1 MEEMLAKMV
10 CLLMFIWFIAW
21 TPYAAMSIWIMFFEA
36 HGLTPILGLVPT
48 LCCKVSAG
56 TNAMLYGLR

>member
-10 CLLMFIWFIAW
+10 CLLMCVWFFAW
-21 TPYAAMSIWIMFFEA
+21 TPYAAMSCWIMFFNA
-36 HGLTPILGLVPT
+36 QGLTPMMAVIPT
-48 LCCKVSAG
+48 FCCKLSAG